1 MKGGGLTR
9 LPRGV
14 CVRIGDRIHMPST
27 IQKCAEMEGC
37 SETVVFGY
45 CFFFFGLFFFY
56 LFLFSNICCEEYVR
70 LYLLLGDRFIEII
83 KAFLN

>member
-45 CFFFFGLFFFY
+45 WFVFFFFGLFFFY

-70 LYLLLGDRFIEII
+70 
-83 KAFLN
+83 

>member
-37 SETVVFGY
+37 SETVVFCY
-45 CFFFFGLFFFY
+45 CFFFFLVFFSFIYFFFQ
-56 LFLFSNICCEEYVR
+56 IYVV
-70 LYLLLGDRFIEII
+70 
-83 KAFLN
+83 KST

>member
-45 CFFFFGLFFFY
+45 CFFFFFLVFFLLFISFFKY
-56 LFLFSNICCEEYVR
+56 ML
-70 LYLLLGDRFIEII
+70 
-83 KAFLN
+83 